1 MARNPATHEDTL
13 NQLAED
19 SSVNVRIYLAM
30 NEKSPSP
37 TLSLLS
43 DDPEIGVRRRVA
55 ENPKTPEETL
65 RHLLR
70 DKSTM
75 ISSIARKRLV
85 GEPKA

>member
-1 MARNPATHEDTL
+1 MARNPATRQDTL
-13 NQLAED
+13 EKLVRD
-19 SSVNVRIYLAM
+19 TSINVRIYLAM
-30 NEKSPSP
+30 NEMAPLS
-37 TLSLLS
+37 TLALLS

-55 ENPKTPEETL
+55 ENPKTPQETL

-85 GEPKA
+85 G